1 MSLQVYASDAE
12 ESVYSG
18 PSRAG
23 DYSSLDLP
31 QPGLDTGAVY
41 RNPRFCRTQGHRVG
55 TYILKVSISFRS
67 TQYPE
72 NVPFIALFLL
82 KASTSTCT
90 LYHSKDP

>member
-1 MSLQVYASDAE
+1 M
-12 ESVYSG
+12 YSG

-55 TYILKVSISFRS
+55 ASYILKAKGPLVKVSISFRR
-67 TQYPE
+67 TQYLE
-72 NVPFIALFLL
+72 NVPSIALSLL
-82 KASTSTCT
+82 KV
-90 LYHSKDP
+90 

>member
-1 MSLQVYASDAE
+1 MYASDAE
-12 ESVYSG
+12 DSVYSG

-55 TYILKVSISFRS
+55 TWKLKKGVNKRMFYRLLTFKYCTLRTFYLAKILK
-67 TQYPE
+67 
-72 NVPFIALFLL
+72 
-82 KASTSTCT
+82 
-90 LYHSKDP
+90 

>member
-1 MSLQVYASDAE
+1 MYARDAE
-12 ESVYSG
+12 DSVYSG

-55 TYILKVSISFRS
+55 TSYILKAKGVNKFSQNTIFGECSISPIDFQILH
-67 TQYPE
+67 T
-72 NVPFIALFLL
+72 
-82 KASTSTCT
+82 
-90 LYHSKDP
+90 

>member
-55 TYILKVSISFRS
+55 TSYIQTKGVKKFSQNTISGECAFYRPLLVESI
-67 TQYPE
+67 Y
-72 NVPFIALFLL
+72 
-82 KASTSTCT
+82 
-90 LYHSKDP
+90 